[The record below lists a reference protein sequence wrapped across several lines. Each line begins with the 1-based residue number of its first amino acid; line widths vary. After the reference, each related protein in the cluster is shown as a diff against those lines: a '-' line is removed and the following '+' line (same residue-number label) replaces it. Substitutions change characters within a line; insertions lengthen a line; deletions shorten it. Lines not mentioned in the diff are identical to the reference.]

1 MIGTA
6 EQPAWAFIEEE
17 QSTGIVEF
25 FPGENTTFVDAE
37 ISDALVMDANRT
49 FTDAQ
54 LSVQPI
60 WGSSSTNG
68 TNFGVDSTNQWNGT
82 HDQTNGIGHG
92 GHLTLATEASLGTVS
107 DFETTVRT
115 ASGWMG
121 VGDDHEAWALVQ
133 PSLRAP
139 NSQSGMAL
147 PSNGAASATT
157 P

>member
-1 MIGTA
+1 MRVKASAGHFANGQGTVRACFGLILLMLASSLSPMIGTA

-92 GHLTLATEASLGTVS
+92 GHLT
-107 DFETTVRT
+107 
-115 ASGWMG
+115 
-121 VGDDHEAWALVQ
+121 
-133 PSLRAP
+133 
-139 NSQSGMAL
+139 
-147 PSNGAASATT
+147 
-157 P
+157 